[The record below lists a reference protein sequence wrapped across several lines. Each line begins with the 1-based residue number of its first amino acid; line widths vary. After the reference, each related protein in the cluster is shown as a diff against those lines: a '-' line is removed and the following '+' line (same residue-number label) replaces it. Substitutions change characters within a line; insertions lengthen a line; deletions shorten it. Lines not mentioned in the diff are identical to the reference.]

1 MFLLYQTRYNGNN
14 LLTVQERRLLTMCT
28 PVMVGI
34 LIDAAGKN
42 DAGLVKGGQ
51 TDDPNLQVAVYF
63 RS

>member
-1 MFLLYQTRYNGNN
+1 
-14 LLTVQERRLLTMCT
+14 
-28 PVMVGI
+28 MVGI

-51 TDDPNLQVAVYF
+51 TDDPNLQVAFYF